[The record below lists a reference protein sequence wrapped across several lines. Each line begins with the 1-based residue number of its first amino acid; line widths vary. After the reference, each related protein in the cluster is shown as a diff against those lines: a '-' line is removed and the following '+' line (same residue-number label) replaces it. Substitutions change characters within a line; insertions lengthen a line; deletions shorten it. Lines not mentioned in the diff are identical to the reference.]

1 MNCSACYIPI
11 DRSFILFRSTGVPPV
26 QIQEIA
32 SFLQAR
38 RADTALAGGDSH
50 RMGFANYPPLPSKR
64 VFHDLDD

>member
-1 MNCSACYIPI
+1 
-11 DRSFILFRSTGVPPV
+11 V

-64 VFHDLDD
+64 VLHDLDDQFGQACGSSCEPNRAATLMLVHQ